1 MRHRGIAASPST
13 CRLHASIIQRMPNL
27 QIRNVPED
35 LHRALKSKAALEGS
49 SLSDFV
55 LAELE
60 QIAKRP
66 TLRELRLRLRQREP
80 VRMTPA
86 AAEAIRELRDRG

>member
-1 MRHRGIAASPST
+1 
-13 CRLHASIIQRMPNL
+13 MPNL
-27 QIRNVPED
+27 QIRNVPEG

>member
-1 MRHRGIAASPST
+1 
-13 CRLHASIIQRMPNL
+13 MPNL

-60 QIAKRP
+60 QVAKRP
-66 TLRELRLRLRQREP
+66 TLRELRIRLRQREP
-80 VRMTPA
+80 VRLTPS

>member
-1 MRHRGIAASPST
+1 
-13 CRLHASIIQRMPNL
+13 MPNL

-35 LHRALKSKAALEGS
+35 LHRVLKSKAALEGS
-49 SLSDFV
+49 SLSEFV

-60 QIAKRP
+60 QVAKRP

-80 VRMTPA
+80 VHLTPM
-86 AAEAIRELRDRG
+86 AAEAIRELRDRE

>member
-1 MRHRGIAASPST
+1 
-13 CRLHASIIQRMPNL
+13 MPNL

-35 LHRALKSKAALEGS
+35 LHRVLKSKAALEGS
-49 SLSDFV
+49 SLSEFV

-60 QIAKRP
+60 QVAMRP

-80 VRMTPA
+80 VHLTPT
-86 AAEAIRELRDRG
+86 AAEAIRELRDRE